1 VLNAQYKVIITLPP
15 FNGAPTE
22 QGQLLKDGA
31 LSSNPSFSTSG
42 AGSPKQQEI
51 PAEVLK
57 NKSIL
62 EAETGDRPEGALYRD
77 TFSDESGRLF
87 RNIEIPYFVGPPAP
101 PLFKGPYYSINRMT
115 KSVGG
120 PSRGWGPEEG
130 QSSEA
135 QLKSEH
141 EEVYIN
147 ALKESIGRVGKPLV
161 KAFKYSYKASEEDE
175 TAFTEEKLEY
185 TCIETAQ
192 DLKEGCVYLLVTLAN
207 PLFRKY
213 SSILA
218 ESKKNLKKGAIE
230 RLVDRGTGESG
241 PKLSNLV
248 SNQEKQGKTLDD
260 EESADLD
267 SEMFEEEDDAARPP
281 KEALRSRGETK
292 KVAPVSKKANLS
304 APFSTVGEKASAG
317 TSLINK
323 RSRAVV
329 EKILLGSDVRP
340 ADLKLKQT
348 DLVSISLLQKLLDVV
363 YAGEPPLKTLSR
375 YKSGTPK
382 YN

>member
-15 FNGAPTE
+15 FNGAPTPLRGSGGQ
-22 QGQLLKDGA
+22 QGLPLKDGA
-31 LSSNPSFSTSG
+31 LPSNPSLSTGG
-42 AGSPKQQEI
+42 AKQQEI

-57 NKSIL
+57 NKLIL

-87 RNIEIPYFVGPPAP
+87 RNIEIP
-101 PLFKGPYYSINRMT
+101 L
-115 KSVGG
+115 
-120 PSRGWGPEEG
+120 EEG

-161 KAFKYSYKASEEDE
+161 KAFKYTYKASEEDE
-175 TAFTEEKLEY
+175 MAFTEEKLEY
-185 TCIETAQ
+185 TCIEIAQ

-230 RLVDRGTGESG
+230 MLVDRGTGESG

-248 SNQEKQGKTLDD
+248 SNQEKQGETLYD

-267 SEMFEEEDDAARPP
+267 SEMFEEEDDAARPQ
-281 KEALRSRGETK
+281 TK
-292 KVAPVSKKANLS
+292 KVAPVSKKACLS
-304 APFSTVGEKASAG
+304 APSSTVGEKASAG
-317 TSLINK
+317 TSLLNK

-329 EKILLGSDVRP
+329 EKIRLGSDVRP

-348 DLVSISLLQKLLDVV
+348 DLVSISLLQKLLNVV
-363 YAGEPPLKTLSR
+363 YVGEPPLKTLSR

>member
-57 NKSIL
+57 NKLIL

-87 RNIEIPYFVGPPAP
+87 RNIEIPYFVG
-101 PLFKGPYYSINRMT
+101 
-115 KSVGG
+115 G
-120 PSRGWGPEEG
+120 PSALPPVLRTAPKGQGGAEESEALGRGPEEG

-185 TCIETAQ
+185 TCIEIAQ

-230 RLVDRGTGESG
+230 MLVDRGTGESG

-248 SNQEKQGKTLDD
+248 SNQEKQGETLYD

-267 SEMFEEEDDAARPP
+267 SEMFEEEEAARPGG
-281 KEALRSRGETK
+281 ALRSKGKTN
-292 KVAPVSKKANLS
+292 KVAPVSKKASLS
-304 APFSTVGEKASAG
+304 APSSTIGEKASAG
-317 TSLINK
+317 TSLLNK

-340 ADLKLKQT
+340 VDLKLKQT
-348 DLVSISLLQKLLDVV
+348 DLVSISLLQKLLNVV
-363 YAGEPPLKTLSR
+363 YVGEPPLKTLSR